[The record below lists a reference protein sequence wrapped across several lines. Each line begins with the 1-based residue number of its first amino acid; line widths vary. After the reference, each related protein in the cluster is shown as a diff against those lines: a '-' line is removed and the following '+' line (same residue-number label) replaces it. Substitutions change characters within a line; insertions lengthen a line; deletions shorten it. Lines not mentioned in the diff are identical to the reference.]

1 MTEADYTILG
11 ENIARL
17 LDGQREINT
26 RLDRMLDEH
35 KGMRNEMRR
44 MAENQLIAG
53 RSLESVRNTI
63 GGLRDDLE
71 LMIRTEIGGLF
82 AHLETRLENRIAEQ
96 LTVRS

>member
-17 LDGQREINT
+17 LDGQHAINT

-35 KGMRNEMRR
+35 KALRNEMRR

-96 LTVRS
+96 LAVRS